1 MKVFTRI
8 GPLQAFLAG
17 QKSAGKS
24 VGLVPT
30 MGALHSGHTSLVEAS
45 CANGDFTV
53 CSLFVNPTQFNDP
66 RDLEKYPRDLPA
78 DISLLTQA
86 GCQALFAPENSEMY
100 RRPSQVNFDF
110 RTLDKILEGK
120 YRPGHFS
127 GVALV
132 VAKLFNIFRPHQ
144 AYFGRKDFQQFKIIS
159 IINDDLD
166 FGVRLHCLPTIREAD
181 GLAMSSRNMRLN
193 AGERKQ
199 AVLLYQNLS
208 IARQALLDGEPWE
221 RVQSQASENFKA
233 AQGVKLEYFEL
244 ADIDTLATDNQKN
257 LDHAILLV
265 AAFVG
270 SVRLIDNLPISETH
284 LYPNQK
290 LSPAAL
296 RA

>member
-8 GPLQAFLAG
+8 GPLQAFLEEQRIAG
-17 QKSAGKS
+17 NSI
-24 VGLVPT
+24 GLVPT

-45 CANGDFTV
+45 CASGDFTV
-53 CSLFVNPTQFNDP
+53 CSLFVNPAQFNDP

-78 DISLLTQA
+78 DIDLLTKA
-86 GCQALFAPENSEMY
+86 GCKALFAPEDSEMY
-100 RRPSQVNFDF
+100 RRSSQVHFDF
-110 RTLDKILEGK
+110 GHLDKVLEGK

-166 FGVRLHCLPTIREAD
+166 FGVRLHCRPTVRESD

-193 AGERKQ
+193 VSERKQ
-199 AVLLYQNLS
+199 AAILYQNLT
-208 IARQALLDGEPWE
+208 IARKALLEGVPWQK
-221 RVQSQASENFKA
+221 VQSRATENFRA
-233 AQGVKLEYFEL
+233 ARGVRLEYFEL
-244 ADIDTLATDNQKN
+244 ADTETLAMGEVKD
-257 LDHAILLV
+257 LDSAILLV

-270 SVRLIDNLPISETH
+270 AVRLIDNLQIADTD
-284 LYPNQK
+284 L
-290 LSPAAL
+290 
-296 RA
+296 